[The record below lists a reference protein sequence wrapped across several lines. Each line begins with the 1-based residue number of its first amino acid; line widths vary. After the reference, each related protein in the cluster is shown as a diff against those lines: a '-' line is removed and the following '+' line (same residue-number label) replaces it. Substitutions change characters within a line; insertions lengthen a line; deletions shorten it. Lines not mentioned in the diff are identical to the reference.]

1 MFFNMYLFC
10 LKGYSETLKHYNDAK
25 AFIEHSN
32 DIDNIYESINKYVPN
47 KKQKIIVVFD
57 DMIADTPSNK

>member
-1 MFFNMYLFC
+1 MFFNMYSFC
-10 LKGYSETLKHYNDAK
+10 LKRYSETLKHYNDAK

-47 KKQKIIVVFD
+47 KKQKIIIVFD